1 MIIKIVITLNIFLL
15 LTLIVQ
21 YILSNYKYFIM
32 YITEILSKMKFT
44 KNIDSSLSYFKMY
57 FPMFKGNKVFNSIK
71 ILILSVICSL
81 ISYSLSILIIKIQ
94 STCVILSI
102 ISFFIPYFLI
112 NICVNNKIRKI
123 KTILPS
129 YIVNLKNNIE
139 VSNNIL
145 DAIRVTKVQEPL
157 SYSISKFNFRIQNG
171 VNVSQCFEELK
182 KEINIVT
189 FHSLIDAFN
198 VCYENG
204 GNFNDILTRYID
216 IVSKEN
222 LEKAKLK
229 ENSSTTIIT
238 LVIMIVINALLL
250 FSSILTNAEY
260 RETILHT
267 NMGHVIINFSIL
279 SYVLVGFFVY
289 KIFKME
295 E

>member
-1 MIIKIVITLNIFLL
+1 MIIKIVIALNILSL

-21 YILSNYKYFIM
+21 YILNNYKYITM
-32 YITEILSKMKFT
+32 YIKEILGKMKFT
-44 KNIDSSLSYFKMY
+44 KNIDSSLGYFKMY
-57 FPMFKGNKVFNSIK
+57 FPMFKSNKIFDSIK
-71 ILILSVICSL
+71 ILILSVVCL
-81 ISYSLSILIIKIQ
+81 LVSYSLFILIIKIK

-102 ISFFIPYFLI
+102 ISFFIPYLLI
-112 NICVNNKIRKI
+112 NVCVNNKIRKI
-123 KTILPS
+123 KDILPS

-171 VNVSQCFEELK
+171 VNVNQCFYELK

-189 FHSLIDAFN
+189 FHSLIDAFK

-204 GNFNDILTRYID
+204 GDFNDILTRYID

-229 ENSSTTIIT
+229 ENSSATIIT
-238 LVIMIVINALLL
+238 LVIMIAINVLLL

-260 RETILHT
+260 RETILRT
-267 NMGHVIINFSIL
+267 TMGHVIINFSIL